1 MFQLIIRIASSEM
14 KTAWLRRKGSVQAP
28 PFLTPSLPPVQKF
41 WMILQEETEV
51 REGVPAHHSHRF
63 QWNENLLASAKRQCV
78 SFSLSHPF
86 VGSCSTILD
95 DLTEGNGGKEG

>member
-51 REGVPAHHSHRF
+51 REGVPVHYTHRF
-63 QWNENLLASAKRQCV
+63 QRNENL
-78 SFSLSHPF
+78 
-86 VGSCSTILD
+86 
-95 DLTEGNGGKEG
+95 